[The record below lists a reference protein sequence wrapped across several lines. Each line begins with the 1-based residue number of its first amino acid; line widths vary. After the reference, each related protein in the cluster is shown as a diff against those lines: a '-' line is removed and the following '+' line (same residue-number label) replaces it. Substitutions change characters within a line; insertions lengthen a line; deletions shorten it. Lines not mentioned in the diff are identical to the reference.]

1 MADEITEYWWEGND
15 LHTIESGQHFV
26 YTNCVITGRTMEVSD
41 TPGVKIE
48 PMTFVGTVV
57 SDG

>member
-1 MADEITEYWWEGND
+1 MADKIECSEYWWEGND

-26 YTNCVITGRTMEVSD
+26 YKNCIVTGRKMEVEGE
-41 TPGVKIE
+41 GVKSE

-57 SDG
+57 EE